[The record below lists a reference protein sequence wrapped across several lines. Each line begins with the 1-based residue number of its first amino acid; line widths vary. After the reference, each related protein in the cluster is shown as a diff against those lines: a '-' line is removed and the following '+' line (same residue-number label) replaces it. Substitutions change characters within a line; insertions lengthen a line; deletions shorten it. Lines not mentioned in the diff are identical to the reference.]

1 MREHA
6 DRLRGVVLIGQDRAK
21 IADALARHAP
31 DVPVVDLAATDTGAM
46 DLVVARAADLA
57 HEGDVVLLA
66 PAAASMDM
74 FDNYGARGDAFVAAV
89 RRLARAAG
97 VAMTSTAA
105 KARASGSRFGRVR
118 HWFGRFESPTTTYYL
133 LLATT
138 AILVVFGL
146 IMVLSA
152 SAITSLTQSKSGSAF
167 TIFRSQLLYAG
178 IGTVG
183 LLIASRIAVPL
194 WKKLALPILG
204 GARPAVAR
212 GLHRHHRHGNRNW
225 LRFGPVSIQPSELVK
240 FGLVLFGALALTA
253 KRDKLGQIGHV
264 VVPYLVPG
272 PPSRW
277 PWCSSAATWAPASS
291 SLPSSRPPSG
301 PPGSPLRW
309 FLASALVFGVIASA
323 FVISSPNRLGRFDVW
338 LGRDTDMFGAARQP
352 MQGRFALADGGWFG
366 LGLGASRE
374 KWQWLSE
381 PHNDFIFAIIG
392 EELGL
397 PGTLLILLLFGL
409 LAYACYRLVLRSK
422 DMFVRL
428 ATAGAM
434 AWIVAQAM
442 VNIGAVI
449 GLLPVIGVP
458 LPLVSRAVPP

>member
-1 MREHA
+1 
-6 DRLRGVVLIGQDRAK
+6 
-21 IADALARHAP
+21 
-31 DVPVVDLAATDTGAM
+31 
-46 DLVVARAADLA
+46 
-57 HEGDVVLLA
+57 
-66 PAAASMDM
+66 
-74 FDNYGARGDAFVAAV
+74 
-89 RRLARAAG
+89 
-97 VAMTSTAA
+97 MTSTAA
-105 KARASGSRFGRVR
+105 KARASGSRFARVR

-204 GARPAVAR
+204 GALVLQLLVAFI
-212 GLHRHHRHGNRNW
+212 GTTVNGNRNW

-272 PPSRW
+272 AAIALALVLLGGDLGTSIILAAII
-277 PWCSSAATWAPASS
+277 AATLWAA
-291 SLPSSRPPSG
+291 G
-301 PPGSPLRW
+301 VPLRW

-374 KWQWLSE
+374 NGSGCPSRTTTSSSPSSVRNSACRE
-381 PHNDFIFAIIG
+381 PCSSCCSS
-392 EELGL
+392 
-397 PGTLLILLLFGL
+397 
-409 LAYACYRLVLRSK
+409 ACSPTP
-422 DMFVRL
+422 
-428 ATAGAM
+428 ATA
-434 AWIVAQAM
+434 WCSAQGTCSSASPPREPWR
-442 VNIGAVI
+442 GSSLRRWSTSGPSSACSRSS
-449 GLLPVIGVP
+449 GCRCRWCP
-458 LPLVSRAVPP
+458 RAVPP

>member
-1 MREHA
+1 
-6 DRLRGVVLIGQDRAK
+6 
-21 IADALARHAP
+21 
-31 DVPVVDLAATDTGAM
+31 
-46 DLVVARAADLA
+46 
-57 HEGDVVLLA
+57 
-66 PAAASMDM
+66 
-74 FDNYGARGDAFVAAV
+74 
-89 RRLARAAG
+89 
-97 VAMTSTAA
+97 MTSTAA
-105 KARASGSRFGRVR
+105 KARASGSRFARVR

-204 GARPAVAR
+204 GALVLQLLVAFI
-212 GLHRHHRHGNRNW
+212 GTTVNGNRNW

-272 PPSRW
+272 AAIALALVLLGGDLGTSIILAAII
-277 PWCSSAATWAPASS
+277 AATLWAA
-291 SLPSSRPPSG
+291 G
-301 PPGSPLRW
+301 VPLRW

-323 FVISSPNRLGRFDVW
+323 FVISSPNRLPFRRVVGSGHRHVR
-338 LGRDTDMFGAARQP
+338 GSTTAHARP
-352 MQGRFALADGGWFG
+352 
-366 LGLGASRE
+366 
-374 KWQWLSE
+374 
-381 PHNDFIFAIIG
+381 
-392 EELGL
+392 
-397 PGTLLILLLFGL
+397 
-409 LAYACYRLVLRSK
+409 LRPRRRW
-422 DMFVRL
+422 MVRARPVRL
-428 ATAGAM
+428 AREM
-434 AWIVAQAM
+434 AVA
-442 VNIGAVI
+442 V
-449 GLLPVIGVP
+449 
-458 LPLVSRAVPP
+458 RAAQRLHLRHHR

>member
-1 MREHA
+1 
-6 DRLRGVVLIGQDRAK
+6 
-21 IADALARHAP
+21 
-31 DVPVVDLAATDTGAM
+31 
-46 DLVVARAADLA
+46 
-57 HEGDVVLLA
+57 
-66 PAAASMDM
+66 
-74 FDNYGARGDAFVAAV
+74 
-89 RRLARAAG
+89 
-97 VAMTSTAA
+97 MTSTAA
-105 KARASGSRFGRVR
+105 KARASGSRFARVR

-204 GARPAVAR
+204 GALVLQLLVAFI
-212 GLHRHHRHGNRNW
+212 GTTVNGNRNW

-272 PPSRW
+272 AAIALALVLLGGDLGTSIILAAII
-277 PWCSSAATWAPASS
+277 AATLWAA
-291 SLPSSRPPSG
+291 G
-301 PPGSPLRW
+301 VPLRW

-338 LGRDTDMFGAARQP
+338 LAR
-352 MQGRFALADGGWFG
+352 
-366 LGLGASRE
+366 
-374 KWQWLSE
+374 
-381 PHNDFIFAIIG
+381 
-392 EELGL
+392 
-397 PGTLLILLLFGL
+397 PG
-409 LAYACYRLVLRSK
+409 
-422 DMFVRL
+422 RL
-428 ATAGAM
+428 AREM
-434 AWIVAQAM
+434 AVA
-442 VNIGAVI
+442 V
-449 GLLPVIGVP
+449 
-458 LPLVSRAVPP
+458 RAAQRLHLRHHR